1 MVGKMSRTTCEAR
14 SRNTWL
20 RAGGMILLLVAAAG
34 LCAGDIVGDIVALAP
49 SQPHSYE
56 QFMTA
61 VQELAASP
69 RITVES
75 IGYTHKGRAV
85 VLVAVQAP
93 KNVGLNP
100 AEGPPC
106 LFIVARQHGTEC
118 SGTEAALALLRY
130 FATTD
135 DETCQ
140 RILEQL
146 TIVVV
151 PMANPDGV
159 AASRRLNAANVD
171 LNRDWISLSQ
181 PETRAVAEALSRWQP
196 LAAIDMH
203 ELPAGSDKPA
213 YAQSFVETIGHD
225 DRIATWL
232 SDDCRICSLRLAD
245 WMQAYSLPANFYYDY
260 SNDSRKLCHRYFGLV
275 RGIPAYLFEAK
286 TGSGH
291 PLEQR
296 TTFHVLGALVVGNYL
311 IHTYYDNQRRG
322 REAVAE
328 TPAAAQ
334 QEPSEL
340 SEATKPTLKLEIVK
354 PTEGAVVTGSVPVV
368 VQVAGEGFSYVT
380 FLIDGVLKAM
390 TTCAPYTYL
399 LNADDYSN
407 GEHRIEVALCNATGR
422 PLLSEHCTIIV
433 SNNGG

>member
-1 MVGKMSRTTCEAR
+1 MPRTTCECQ
-14 SRNTWL
+14 SNTTWL
-20 RAGGMILLLVAAAG
+20 RAGLMLLLLAAVAG
-34 LCAGDIVGDIVALAP
+34 LCAGDIVSDIVTLAP

-56 QFMTA
+56 QCMA
-61 VQELAASP
+61 VVQELATSP
-69 RITVES
+69 RITAET
-75 IGYTHKGRAV
+75 IGYTHEGRAV

-93 KNVGLNP
+93 RNVGLSP

-118 SGTEAALALLRY
+118 SATEAALALLWY

-135 DETCQ
+135 DETSR
-140 RILEQL
+140 RILQQL
-146 TIVVV
+146 TIAVV

-159 AASRRLNAANVD
+159 AASRRRNAANVD
-171 LNRDWISLSQ
+171 LNRDWASLSQ
-181 PETRAVAEALSRWQP
+181 PETRAIAEAVGRWQP

-225 DRIATWL
+225 DNIATWL

-245 WMQAYSLPANFYYDY
+245 WMQAYRLPANFYYDY
-260 SNDSRKLCHRYFGLV
+260 SSDSRALCHRYFGLV

-296 TTFHVLGALVVGNYL
+296 ITFHVLGALVVGNYL
-311 IHTYYDNQRRG
+311 IHTYYDSQRRAG
-322 REAVAE
+322 DVVAE
-328 TPAAAQ
+328 TPTPGQ
-334 QEPSEL
+334 QEPAEL
-340 SEATKPTLKLEIVK
+340 SEATKPALKLGIVK
-354 PTEGAVVTGSVPVV
+354 PTEGAVVTGLVPVV
-368 VQVAGEGFSYVT
+368 VQVEGEDFSYVT
-380 FLIDGVLKAM
+380 FFIDGMLRAM
-390 TTCAPYTYL
+390 TTSAPYTYSF
-399 LNADDYSN
+399 NAEDYSD
-407 GEHRIEVALCNATGR
+407 GEHRIEAALCNATGR
-422 PLLSEHCTIIV
+422 PLLSRHCTIIV